1 LDYHLPVVVVEEVV
15 VIFQTVK
22 MEDQVVVVMEVI
34 KGMVEMEI
42 HLRLVLLKEN
52 LEEMLIIHIVVVVI
66 KVAVVVV
73 LQKEVIRL

>member
-1 LDYHLPVVVVEEVV
+1 MVVVEEVV

-52 LEEMLIIHIVVVVI
+52 LEETLIIHIVVVVI

>member
-1 LDYHLPVVVVEEVV
+1 MVVVEEVV